1 MDLTET
7 CSQVNRPLVHLNLF
21 FNRGSAT
28 TTPCSLEFISR
39 IYQSFSYVFFHN
51 KSANG
56 TFSPDFSANGAG
68 LPAAG
73 VSPWLR
79 RTYQTGHIHAGIGI
93 IKNKVS
99 VAPFYH
105 ALHIIIVISLDVR
118 LGVLEQSE
126 RNPSPSQSV
135 SEQSERNPSPFQMG
149 VVSCR
154 SSREEN
160 VLCWTQAR

>member
-1 MDLTET
+1 VQLQRPVRLSLSAESINHSAMFFSTINQRTLLSALTFQPKVLD
-7 CSQVNRPLVHLNLF
+7 CQPQVSQ
-21 FNRGSAT
+21 
-28 TTPCSLEFISR
+28 
-39 IYQSFSYVFFHN
+39 
-51 KSANG
+51 
-56 TFSPDFSANGAG
+56 
-68 LPAAG
+68 
-73 VSPWLR
+73 WLR